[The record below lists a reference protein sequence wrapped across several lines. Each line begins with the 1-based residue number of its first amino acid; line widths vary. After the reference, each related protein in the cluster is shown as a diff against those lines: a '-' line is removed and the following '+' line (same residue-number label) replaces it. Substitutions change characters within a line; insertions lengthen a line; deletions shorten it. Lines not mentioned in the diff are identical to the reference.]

1 MNTQRMHGV
10 IVVLILLFAWP
21 TYLAAHAKLASSDP
35 AADEVVEVA
44 PKSILLTF
52 NKPVEST
59 FSSIRIFDQNNAAI
73 KLDKPGHK
81 NGNGKILEAMLPP
94 LSSGKYKVSWRI
106 VATDGH
112 KMKNEFF
119 FSIK

>member
-1 MNTQRMHGV
+1 MNTQRMNSVIMV
-10 IVVLILLFAWP
+10 IVLLLVWP
-21 TYLAAHAKLASSDP
+21 TYLAAHAKLASSNP
-35 AADEVVEVA
+35 AADEIVGVA

-73 KLDKPGHK
+73 KLDKSEHK
-81 NGNGKILEAMLPP
+81 NGNAKTLQAMLPP